1 MSEDVAEFFGERAE
15 SYEQFI
21 PRVVPYYHECNA
33 LLLDL
38 VPHAPE
44 APLRVLDLGAGT
56 GVLSALVLERF
67 ANASLVAIDMSAAM
81 LAECAA
87 KLAPWQ
93 SRVELRQGEF
103 PADDIGTGYHLV
115 VSSLTLHHLSHADK
129 RAGFAK
135 LFNAMAAGGVLLIRD
150 VVAAA
155 TPALDQRYASLWRDT
170 VQGYGYDDMS
180 WFDEHL
186 ESDNPARVD
195 DQIAWLA
202 ESGSVEVACHWRHL
216 NCALFGGV
224 KSG

>member
-1 MSEDVAEFFGERAE
+1 MSEEVAEFFGERAE
-15 SYEQFI
+15 SYEEFI

-38 VPHAPE
+38 VPQAPD
-44 APLRVLDLGAGT
+44 APLRVLDIGAGT

-67 ANASLVAIDMSAAM
+67 ANASLVAIDMSDQM

-93 SRVELRQGEF
+93 SRVALRQGEF
-103 PADDIGTGYHLV
+103 PHGGIGSGYDLV
-115 VSSLTLHHLSHADK
+115 ISSLTLHHLSHADK

-135 LFNAMAAGGVLLIRD
+135 LFDAMNPGGSLMVRD

-155 TPALDQRYASLWRDT
+155 TPALDRRYASLWRDT

-186 ESDNPARVD
+186 ESDNPASVE
-195 DQIAWLA
+195 DQIAWLV
-202 ESGSVEVACHWRHL
+202 EIGFVEVACHWRHL
-216 NCALFGGV
+216 NCALIGGI
-224 KSG
+224 KPD